1 MSRTLDKMTAQMELF
16 IRMEARGY
24 SRAEILKTVFDLDVE
39 TSPEKEIHNADSK
52 MSRWRKRED
61 VQAVWDEEVRLVLRK
76 CLPRAVNKISEQIDS
91 KEGWLANKAANDAI
105 NLAKSTSIFQTEDN
119 SVTVRIEGMPELGSP
134 EEG

>member
-24 SRAEILKTVFDLDVE
+24 NRAEILKAVFDLDVE

-134 EEG
+134 EE